1 MIIALQL
8 TCKDKGSRIW
18 SEEESKQI
26 DEGLNLFREW
36 FMALWW

>member
-1 MIIALQL
+1 MDIKAQITMELRGNTL
-8 TCKDKGSRIW
+8 L